1 MQNFIPYGKQTIEK
15 DDLNSVL
22 KSLKQKLLTTGPKVI
37 KFEKEFN
44 KKVKSKFSVSSNSGT
59 SAIFL
64 ALKAIRLK
72 PKEVVIIPSIN
83 FIAAAN
89 VSKMIGA
96 KIFFAD
102 VDSEPVKCHQ
112 KI

>member
-1 MQNFIPYGKQTIEK
+1 M
-15 DDLNSVL
+15 
-22 KSLKQKLLTTGPKVI
+22 
-37 KFEKEFN
+37 
-44 KKVKSKFSVSSNSGT
+44 
-59 SAIFL
+59 

-102 VDSEPVKCHQ
+102 VDSRTGQMSPENLIDCI
-112 KI
+112 KINKLKKLKLSLQCIMEVLTILQRNFIV